1 MKSLFQSTNG
11 FSIVGVIVAAGMMGG
26 LALYLAN
33 ISKQQHVTQRQAET
47 GTEITQLQHKILS
60 VFYDG
65 DSCTQTMVRSSSD
78 NKLVNGRTL
87 DELKNRK
94 GTVVIKKGVPI
105 KRLLQVE
112 KMEIVNAEAS
122 GKTREAE
129 IEVTI
134 KKLGVAN
141 AGMTTVKTFSI
152 TAEMESVTSDVIARC
167 HHTLDAKEHGIKT
180 RMCTEMGGI
189 MVCPNGSRPPCSGGA
204 NITTCSVDNL
214 FRKFCEEMNGNYNPS
229 SMKCDISD
237 LYVDT
242 GGDTMVGPLKGVKML
257 ASGTDAGIP
266 PCPSGYQDYA
276 CGTLPDRIFCDN
288 GVAKKR
294 AWEEL
299 GTQTVSG
306 TTCHQCG
313 WGTPAAVSG
322 VQCP

>member
-1 MKSLFQSTNG
+1 M
-11 FSIVGVIVAAGMMGG
+11 GVIVAAGMLGG

-33 ISKQQHVTQRQAET
+33 MSRQQFVTQKRAET

-78 NKLVNGRTL
+78 NKLVDGRTL

-112 KMEIVNAEAS
+112 RMEIVNAEAS

-152 TAEMESVTSDVIARC
+152 TAEMESASSNVIERC

-189 MVCPNGSRPPCSGGA
+189 MVCPNGSRPPCSGGV

-214 FRKFCEEMNGNYNPS
+214 FRKFCESMKGNYNPTG
-229 SMKCDISD
+229 MTCDISD
-237 LYVDT
+237 LYVDA
-242 GGDTMVGPLKGVKML
+242 GGDTMVGPLKGVTML
-257 ASGTDAGIP
+257 ASGAYGPTV
-266 PCPSGYQDYA
+266 CPGDHQKDP
-276 CGTLPDRIFCDN
+276 CGTLPDRIFCDS
-288 GVAKKR
+288 GTAKKR
-294 AWEEL
+294 SWGQL
-299 GTQTVSG
+299 SRQDISG
-306 TTCHQCG
+306 TPCYKCG
-313 WGTPAAVSG
+313 WRGAAAATGIS
-322 VQCP
+322 CP